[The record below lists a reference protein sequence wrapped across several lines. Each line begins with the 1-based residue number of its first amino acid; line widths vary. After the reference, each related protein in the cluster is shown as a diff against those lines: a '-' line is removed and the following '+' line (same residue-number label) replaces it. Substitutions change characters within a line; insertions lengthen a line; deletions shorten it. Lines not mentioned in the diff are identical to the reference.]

1 MRGPIGDLRDF
12 SCHLRLWFTFFSV
25 LLLEGI
31 FSLCATELCTS
42 DLHVEFVCAQMT
54 SLIETID
61 NPHQMNGILSCFIA
75 CAHHQTTSLTFSLFW
90 VGRVM
95 QNAKLHIFG

>member
-12 SCHLRLWFTFFSV
+12 SCHLRLWFTFFSL

-54 SLIETID
+54 SPIKETMETICF
-61 NPHQMNGILSCFIA
+61 QRILCTSTVKARIA
-75 CAHHQTTSLTFSLFW
+75 KIGPLKLLFLTQLD
-90 VGRVM
+90 RVDR
-95 QNAKLHIFG
+95 